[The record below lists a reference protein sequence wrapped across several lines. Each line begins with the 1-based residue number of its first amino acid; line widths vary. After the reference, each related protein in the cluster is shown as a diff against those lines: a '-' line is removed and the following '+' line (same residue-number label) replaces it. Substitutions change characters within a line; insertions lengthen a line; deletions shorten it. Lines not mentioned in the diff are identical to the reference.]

1 MAGERR
7 VSAGGSERGPPQG
20 TGSGRPG
27 GPWGEGQG
35 LPAADREPSGS
46 ETPRGAAPC
55 EALRAAARGPP
66 ARLGQRRPD
75 PRTGGRRAGPCGAA
89 GPGGCPRNLPGRGG
103 AAGTRGVRAGRE
115 PGTRSPRPG
124 RAGVGAA
131 RTGLEKSLDLT
142 CGKTTRVLGGHPA
155 HPGLPQAEV
164 SHRSLALEHKPPSVS
179 GVL

>member
-103 AAGTRGVRAGRE
+103 AAGTRGVRVSVRGGSRAPGPHGPAVRGSGRPE
-115 PGTRSPRPG
+115 PGWRRVWTLPVEKPRACWGGTLRTPG
-124 RAGVGAA
+124 YHRPRCPTGVW
-131 RTGLEKSLDLT
+131 L
-142 CGKTTRVLGGHPA
+142 
-155 HPGLPQAEV
+155 
-164 SHRSLALEHKPPSVS
+164 
-179 GVL
+179 